1 MATLKLYP
9 KSDATLAHLSTASD
23 GHTALRD
30 NSDGSYIYQHVNNTN
45 FISLVSTFY
54 FDTYSLKNVT
64 INSVSAVARALV
76 TSNDGV
82 NFAHI
87 KVTGAASNDSH
98 TSTPGYNTWTEYSFK
113 LKIGDI
119 GLNNA
124 VITTRETYN
133 NLQFSLETRIKKTT
147 SNKADFDL
155 QISEFYIVV
164 DYTIDGSTYD
174 GDQVLITEGI
184 LSDIADAIR
193 LKNNTTIKYAPNSF
207 ANAII
212 ALDSTGSSIQ
222 QYVSIA
228 PTEEYQYAYPDAG
241 YDGIYRVIVQPISS
255 TYIGS
260 AVNIQYYYTG
270 SDVPSDSLGNN
281 GDLYF
286 QETT

>member
-1 MATLKLYP
+1 MAILKLYP
-9 KSDATLAHLSTASD
+9 RADANFAHLSTASD

-30 NSDGSYIYQHVNNTN
+30 IDDNSYIYQHVDNTN
-45 FISLVSTFY
+45 FVTLTSTFY

-64 INSVSAVARALV
+64 INSVSAVVRARV

-82 NFAHI
+82 NFAHMKI
-87 KVTGAASNDSH
+87 TGAVSSDSYA
-98 TSTPGYNTWTEYSFK
+98 STPGYNTWTDCSFK

-119 GLNNA
+119 GLSSA
-124 VITTRETYN
+124 TITTRETHE
-133 NLQFSLETRIKKTT
+133 NLQFSLESRVKKTT
-147 SNKADFDL
+147 SSKADFDL
-155 QISEFYIVV
+155 QIAEIYIVV
-164 DYTIDGSTYD
+164 DYTVDGSTYD

-193 LKNNTTIKYAPNSF
+193 LKNNTTIKYTPNSF

-212 ALDSTGSSIQ
+212 ALDSTGASIQ

-241 YDGIYRVIVQPISS
+241 YDGIYRVIIQPISS

-260 AVNIQYYYTG
+260 GVNIQYYYTG
-270 SDVPSDSLGNN
+270 SDAPSNSLGNN